1 MAQAYRRGRGAEYTD
16 RPLTEEERIF
26 AEEHHDMIYHYLGY
40 HQLPF
45 DPWYDILIIPYLQA
59 VKKYYTYEHL
69 QKLKFD
75 QIFFRTLDS
84 ARSNYYRALN
94 RQKRCAEGG
103 TCSLS
108 YVLDDMRKDKNLE
121 GIGVW
126 WIDKT
131 KDVERYVIEKEFLN
145 DVYNHTEHYEDAD
158 LLKLILVMSNEGYTV
173 IEIAEQARKDFSSE
187 FDGCTQKDVE
197 RVIKK
202 LYRKRKDCVVRSLI
216 AEIMEQYQ

>member
-1 MAQAYRRGRGAEYTD
+1 MAQAYRRGRKAEYTD
-16 RPLTEEERIF
+16 RPLTDEERIF
-26 AEEHHDMIYHYLGY
+26 AEVHHDMIYRYLRIHG
-40 HQLPF
+40 LSI
-45 DPWYDILIIPYLQA
+45 DPWYDILVIPYLQA
-59 VKKYYTYEHL
+59 VKKYHTYEYL
-69 QKLKFD
+69 QNLKFD
-75 QIFFRTLDS
+75 QIFFRTLDN

-103 TCSLS
+103 TCSLNI
-108 YVLDDMRKDKNLE
+108 MLE
-121 GIGVW
+121 EDNPFSEFQADAW

-145 DVYNHTEHYEDAD
+145 DVYNNTERYEDAD

-173 IEIAEQARKDFSSE
+173 IEIAEQARKDFLSE

-216 AEIMEQYQ
+216 TEILEQYQ

>member
-1 MAQAYRRGRGAEYTD
+1 MAQAYRRGCRAEYTD
-16 RPLTEEERIF
+16 RPLTEEEKIF
-26 AEEHHDMIYHYLGY
+26 AEEHHDMIYRYLGY
-40 HQLPF
+40 HQLPI
-45 DPWYDILIIPYLQA
+45 DPWYDILVIPYLQA
-59 VKKYYTYEHL
+59 VKKYHTYENL

-94 RQKRCAEGG
+94 RQKRCAESG
-103 TCSLS
+103 TCSLNI
-108 YVLDDMRKDKNLE
+108 MLE
-121 GIGVW
+121 GDNPFSEFQVDAW

-145 DVYNHTEHYEDAD
+145 DVYNHTKHYEDAD

-173 IEIAEQARKDFSSE
+173 IEIAEQARKDFSNE
-187 FDGCTQKDVE
+187 FNGCSQKDVE
-197 RVIKK
+197 KVIKK
-202 LYRKRKDCVVRSLI
+202 LYRKKKDCIVRSLI

>member
-1 MAQAYRRGRGAEYTD
+1 MAFKAEYTD
-16 RPLTEEERIF
+16 RPLTEEEKIF
-26 AEEHHDMIYHYLGY
+26 AEEHHDMIYRYLRI
-40 HQLPF
+40 HDLPI

-59 VKKYYTYEHL
+59 VKKYHTYERL

-84 ARSNYYRALN
+84 ARSCYYRDLN
-94 RQKRCAEGG
+94 RKKRCPEGG
-103 TCSLS
+103 LCSLS
-108 YVLDDMRKDKNLE
+108 YVLDDMPEDKNLE
-121 GIGVW
+121 GRGVW

-145 DVYNHTEHYEDAD
+145 DVYNHTEHYADAD
-158 LLKLILVMSNEGYTV
+158 LLKLILVMVNEGYTV

-202 LYRKRKDCVVRSLI
+202 LYRKRSDCIVRLLI